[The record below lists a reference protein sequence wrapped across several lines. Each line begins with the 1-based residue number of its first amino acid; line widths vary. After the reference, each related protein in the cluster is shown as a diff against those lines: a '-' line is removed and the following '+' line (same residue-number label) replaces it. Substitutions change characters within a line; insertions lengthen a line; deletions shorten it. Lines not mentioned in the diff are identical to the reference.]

1 MEILELKDFAN
12 KGAFF
17 EDDFDAR
24 FAAYD
29 WRRFDNK
36 AVRISNCGLTD
47 VPGWVYLSVGI
58 ELSQRA
64 RKIYFGDNH
73 DPRKLF
79 VCKVDANS
87 KARHEI

>member
-12 KGAFF
+12 QGAFF

-24 FAAYD
+24 FAACD
-29 WRRFDNK
+29 WQRFDVQ

-64 RKIYFGDNH
+64 RKIFFGDNH
-73 DPRKLF
+73 NPRKLF
-79 VCKVDANS
+79 VRKADANS
-87 KARHEI
+87 RARHET

>member
-17 EDDFDAR
+17 EDDFDVR

-29 WRRFDNK
+29 WQRFNNK
-36 AVRISNCGLTD
+36 VVRVSNCGLTD

-64 RKIYFGDNH
+64 CKIFFGDNH
-73 DPRKLF
+73 NPRTLSTRKA
-79 VCKVDANS
+79 DTNS
-87 KARHEI
+87 KARHEA